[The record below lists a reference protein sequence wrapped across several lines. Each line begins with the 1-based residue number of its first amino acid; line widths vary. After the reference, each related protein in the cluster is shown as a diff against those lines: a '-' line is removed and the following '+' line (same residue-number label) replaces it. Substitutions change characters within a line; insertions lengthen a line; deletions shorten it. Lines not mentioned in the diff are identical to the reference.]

1 MRMPRLPALACSLLL
16 IIGCGE
22 SLEGITTLHV
32 ADLVALRSAE
42 GASAIVLDANGVDFR
57 TREGI
62 IPGAVLLSSYAHYD
76 VAKELPARKAARLVF
91 YCADSH

>member
-1 MRMPRLPALACSLLL
+1 MKIPRLPALACSLLL

-22 SLEGITTLHV
+22 SLEGMTALHV
-32 ADLVALRSAE
+32 ADLVALRSANE
-42 GASAIVLDANGVDFR
+42 AAPIVLDANGADFR

-76 VAKELPARKAARLVF
+76 VAKELPARKDAHLVF

>member
-1 MRMPRLPALACSLLL
+1 MRMSWLPALAFSPLL

-32 ADLVALRSAE
+32 ADLVALRSADE
-42 GASAIVLDANGVDFR
+42 ASPIVFDANGADFR

-76 VAKELPARKAARLVF
+76 VEKELPARKDARLVF